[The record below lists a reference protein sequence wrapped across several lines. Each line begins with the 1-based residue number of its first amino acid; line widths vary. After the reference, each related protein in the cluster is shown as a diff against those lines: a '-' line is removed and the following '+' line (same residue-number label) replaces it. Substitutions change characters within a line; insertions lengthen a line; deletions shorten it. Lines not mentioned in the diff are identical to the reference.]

1 LWLEVAAI
9 ISSKYPSF
17 GSGLT
22 NITKHWFLLFIF
34 IKSQAA
40 VTGGILMPHMH
51 KALSLCY
58 IATQVPT
65 SNATFRPLKNG
76 INHRT

>member
-1 LWLEVAAI
+1 VWLEVAAI

-51 KALSLCY
+51 KALSLAE
-58 IATQVPT
+58 ISAQIQTT
-65 SNATFRPLKNG
+65 KTTK
-76 INHRT
+76 

>member
-1 LWLEVAAI
+1 VWLEVAAI

-22 NITKHWFLLFIF
+22 NITKHWILLFIF

-40 VTGGILMPHMH
+40 VTGG
-51 KALSLCY
+51 KN
-58 IATQVPT
+58 T
-65 SNATFRPLKNG
+65 NATPDTKPCR
-76 INHRT
+76 